1 MYSSMNLSTQSND
14 ISNNKPKNSFEQS
27 IALDNN
33 EAMDIEVEVEEIVE
47 PFDPTKIKIDARQ
60 ITIDL
65 VLNRIRFGE
74 IELSPEFQRASDIW
88 DDRAKSR
95 LIESMLIRIPL
106 PAFYID
112 ATDEN
117 RWVVIDGQQ
126 RLTAIKQFVLDNK
139 ENENED
145 GNSFRL
151 SNLEFLTQFNG
162 KSYQEIPRNYQRRIN
177 ETQITIYLIEKGTP
191 EELKFNIFRRINT
204 GGLPLSSQEIR
215 HAINQGKATKF
226 LEQLAKLE
234 EFTKATVNTI
244 QSKRM
249 LDRETVL
256 RFLAFKITPY
266 FHYNAIDLDTFLNNT
281 MKRMNAMSDKELE
294 VLKNDFIKA
303 MVTAIDIF
311 SNDAFRKRS
320 SRNADRSPFNKAL
333 FEAWSVNLS
342 SLDNTQIEI
351 LQDRKDILID
361 EFIALNTDRSFID
374 SISGGTGSVGR
385 IKYRFKKIEELIYK
399 VLTIK

>member
-1 MYSSMNLSTQSND
+1 MNLSTQITNLSAKESKSNL
-14 ISNNKPKNSFEQS
+14 NQN
-27 IALDNN
+27 IALDDS

-65 VLNRIRFGE
+65 VLNRIKFGE

-88 DDRAKSR
+88 NDKAKSR

-126 RLTAIKQFVLDNK
+126 RLTAIKQFVLDN
-139 ENENED
+139 NDNTNGD
-145 GNSFRL
+145 GDSNGFKL
-151 SNLEFLTQFNG
+151 SNLEFLTQFDG

-191 EELKFNIFRRINT
+191 DELKFNIFRRINT

-215 HAINQGKATKF
+215 HAINQGKSTKF
-226 LEQLAKLE
+226 LEKLAKSE
-234 EFTKATVNTI
+234 EFTKATANVI
-244 QSKRM
+244 KDKRM
-249 LDRETVL
+249 VDREIVL
-256 RFLAFKITPY
+256 RFLAFKITPFLQY
-266 FHYNAIDLDTFLNNT
+266 SSKELDTFLNNT
-281 MKRMNAMSDKELE
+281 MKTMNSMNDIQLDTLE
-294 VLKNDFIKA
+294 NDFLKA
-303 MVTAIDIF
+303 MTSATYLF
-311 SNDAFRKRS
+311 GNDAFRKRLD
-320 SRNADRSPFNKAL
+320 RKAGRSPFNKAL
-333 FEAWSVNLS
+333 FEIWSVNLS
-342 SLDNTQIEI
+342 LLNSEQIAI
-351 LQDRKDILID
+351 LKSRKDIIID
-361 EFIALNTDRSFID
+361 EFILLNKDRIFID
-374 SISGGTGSVGR
+374 SISEGTGSAARV
-385 IKYRFKKIEELIYK
+385 KYRFKKIEELIYK

>member
-1 MYSSMNLSTQSND
+1 MNLSTQSND
-14 ISNNKPKNSFEQS
+14 ISNNKPKNSFEQG

-74 IELSPEFQRASDIW
+74 IDLSPDFQRASDIW
-88 DDRAKSR
+88 NDKAKSR

-126 RLTAIKQFVLDNK
+126 RLTAIKQFVLDN
-139 ENENED
+139 NDNTNGD
-145 GNSFRL
+145 GDSNGFKL
-151 SNLEFLTQFNG
+151 SNLEFLTQFDG

-215 HAINQGKATKF
+215 HAINPGKAAKF
-226 LEQLAKLE
+226 LEQLSKLE
-234 EFTKATVNTI
+234 EFINATVNTI

-266 FHYNAIDLDTFLNNT
+266 SHYNAIDLDTFLNNT
-281 MKRMNAMSDKELE
+281 MKIMNAMSNKELE
-294 VLKNDFIKA
+294 VLKDDFIKA
-303 MVTAIDIF
+303 MLAATEIF
-311 SNDAFRKRS
+311 NNDAFRKRS
-320 SRNADRSPFNKAL
+320 SRNASRSPFNKAL
-333 FEAWSVNLS
+333 FEAWSVSLS
-342 SLDNTQIEI
+342 SLNNTQIEI
-351 LQDRKDILID
+351 LKDRKSLLID
-361 EFIALNTDRSFID
+361 KFITLNTDRSFID
-374 SISGGTGSVGR
+374 SISGGTGAVGR
-385 IKYRFKKIEELIYK
+385 IKYRFKKIEELIHE